1 MYVMV
6 FFLLFEVGILKHLNI
21 IVACLM
27 FTRAFWSS
35 ISWNINVWDC
45 YDLSMNWL
53 IPLPLWNNLCS
64 PNNICLAKWS
74 NSCDSNTA
82 TRAIF
87 WLMLLWYTLFYP
99 FIFNLFM
106 SLYLKYNGSCFF
118 IQTDNLCILIGIF
131 QPFTFNMTL
140 IWLGLSLKPWRNN
153 SFIHFIY
160 LLSMW
165 KINSVSFYST
175 LTRCGS
181 YFTGF

>member
-1 MYVMV
+1 MFGIVMTSQWIDWSLCHYEITSV
-6 FFLLFEVGILKHLNI
+6 PPI
-21 IVACLM
+21 I
-27 FTRAFWSS
+27 
-35 ISWNINVWDC
+35 
-45 YDLSMNWL
+45 
-53 IPLPLWNNLCS
+53 
-64 PNNICLAKWS
+64 ICLAKWS

-140 IWLGLSLKPWRNN
+140 IWLGLSLTPWRNN